1 MHRLVL
7 FIGLIG
13 TTSCASSGSS
23 TKTGLESPTE
33 RVIAADNQGAYRTTV
48 APNAKM
54 SVAAP
59 PSRVF
64 EALGAVYSAL
74 DIPIA
79 TNDPASGRVG
89 NTDFWKSRKLGGQA
103 ISTYLN
109 CGESITGAAADNY
122 RVYIS
127 LLSEVR
133 PDGSGSV
140 LETAFTATARNMEGT
155 TADRVACGTTGR
167 LEERIYKD
175 VMAKLATT
183 KPG

>member
-1 MHRLVL
+1 MYRVVFVIALA
-7 FIGLIG
+7 G
-13 TTSCASSGSS
+13 TASCASSGSS
-23 TKTGLESPTE
+23 PSPGLGTPTE

-48 APNAKM
+48 APNAKV
-54 SVAAP
+54 SLPAP
-59 PSRVF
+59 PNRVF
-64 EALGAVYSAL
+64 EALAAVYKDL

-89 NTDFWKSRKLGGQA
+89 NTDFWKSRRGGGQP

-109 CGESITGAAADNY
+109 CGDSITGAAADNY

-127 LLSEVR
+127 LLSAVT
-133 PDGSGSV
+133 PDGTGSV

-167 LEERIYKD
+167 LEERIYKE
-175 VMAKLATT
+175 VVAKLNATR
-183 KPG
+183 